1 MKKYSFLFSYFK
13 KAKILSLFFLMII
26 SSVLTLLPPYLV
38 SYILDEGVAKT
49 SIETIAYCSIFLGFV
64 YICSFAVNYFISQNL
79 TKTSSYFIADLK
91 NGYYSQSV

>member
-38 SYILDEGVAKT
+38 SYILDEGVVKT
-49 SIETIAYCSIFLGFV
+49 SIETIVYCSIFLVFI
-64 YICSFAVNYFISQNL
+64 YICIYLVNTIFTFLLLKVPNGLL
-79 TKTSSYFIADLK
+79 TFL
-91 NGYYSQSV
+91 N